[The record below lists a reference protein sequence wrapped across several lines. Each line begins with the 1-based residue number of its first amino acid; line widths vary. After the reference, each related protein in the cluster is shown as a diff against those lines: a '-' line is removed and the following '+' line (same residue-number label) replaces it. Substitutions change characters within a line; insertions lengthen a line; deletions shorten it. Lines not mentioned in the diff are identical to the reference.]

1 MATNKKTLELSR
13 DLTELLHLLV
23 QHKVEFMIVG
33 GHAVSFHGYPR
44 FTKEI
49 DVWLEATEENAFKV
63 VEALR
68 EFGFDVPELTVNSFH
83 DPLKL
88 VRIGTPPNQVDF
100 LAQLVDCEFSDCRS
114 RSLHATIAGVA
125 IPFIGK
131 DDLIRNKTASGRPR
145 DLGDVDELI
154 KRS

>member
-1 MATNKKTLELSR
+1 
-13 DLTELLHLLV
+13 
-23 QHKVEFMIVG
+23 MIVG

-44 FTKEI
+44 FTKDI
-49 DVWLEATEENAFKV
+49 DVWLEATEENAVKV
-63 VEALR
+63 VDALR
-68 EFGFDVPELTVNSFH
+68 DFGFDVQGLSAESFH
-83 DPLKL
+83 DPLKV

-100 LAQLVDCEFSDCRS
+100 LAQLVECEFSDCRS

-131 DDLIRNKTASGRPR
+131 NDLIRNKTASGRPR
-145 DLGDVDELI
+145 DLGDVDELT

>member
-1 MATNKKTLELSR
+1 
-13 DLTELLHLLV
+13 
-23 QHKVEFMIVG
+23 MIVG

-44 FTKEI
+44 FTKDI
-49 DVWLEATEENAFKV
+49 DVWLEASEENAVKV

-68 EFGFDVPELTVNSFH
+68 EFGFDVPGLAVGSFH
-83 DPLKL
+83 DPLKV

-100 LAQLVDCEFSDCRS
+100 LAQLVECEFSDCRG
-114 RSLHATIAGVA
+114 RAQHATIAGVS

-131 DDLIRNKTASGRPR
+131 NDLIRNKTASGRPR

>member
-1 MATNKKTLELSR
+1 MATNKKTPELSR

-23 QHKVEFMIVG
+23 RHNVEFMIVG
-33 GHAVSFHGYPR
+33 DHAVSFHGYPR
-44 FTKEI
+44 FTKYV
-49 DVWLEATEENAFKV
+49 DVWLEATEENAVKV
-63 VEALR
+63 VAALR
-68 EFGFDVPELTVNSFH
+68 EFGFDVPGLNVDSFH
-83 DPLKL
+83 DPLKV

-100 LAQLVDCEFSDCRS
+100 LAQLVECDFSDCRS
-114 RSLHATIAGVA
+114 RAQRATIAGVA

-131 DDLIRNKTASGRPR
+131 DDLIRNKTATGRPR